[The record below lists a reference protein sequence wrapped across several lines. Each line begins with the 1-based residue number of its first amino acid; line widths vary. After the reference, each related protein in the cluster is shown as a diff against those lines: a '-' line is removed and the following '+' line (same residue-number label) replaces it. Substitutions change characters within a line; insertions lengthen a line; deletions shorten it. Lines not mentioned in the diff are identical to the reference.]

1 MLSIPAA
8 AMLIGPSTPLA
19 DTVPASTDEGPAPS
33 GFWAVGGVHDVIV
46 TFTEPCVVE
55 KRLAWEASGI
65 DDPTDLGDRSRGYK
79 VTLEGMHGS
88 FLRSVQERYPEV
100 TVNQEYTTVLNG
112 MALTASSEA
121 LDDIASHP
129 SVERIEP
136 DTEVSMALSQ
146 SVPLINADD
155 LWAEI
160 NGTGSNITGK
170 GIVVSVM
177 DTGIDYSHPDLGG
190 TGDRTNDLANVT
202 GGTHPRI
209 IGGWDVINN
218 DADFWDG
225 HFHGTHCAGI
235 VGANGTVVGVAP
247 EVDFLIY
254 KVLSDGGSGPSSVI
268 IKGVE
273 LTADPDDDG
282 DTSDHADVGSM
293 SLGGFGHP
301 DDSKCIAVDNAMAA
315 GVVMAVAAVNDG
327 PNYETIGSPGC
338 ARDIISCGAT
348 SKTDLLASF
357 SSTGPTAVYQI
368 KPDLTGPGLSIYS
381 TSRNNGYRY
390 AGGTSMA
397 TPHVAGAAALLLQ
410 SHTGW
415 TAQQVKQ
422 ALMGTAKDI
431 GYNEYRVGAGRI
443 DVVDANDTLMLADPP
458 SLSLG
463 RLSAKTN
470 TTTFDVTFENL
481 ASSWTNAT
489 LTWSIK
495 YELTPLFT
503 ASGDATELK
512 SMLTANTTAINMSG
526 SSKFTVKFTLK
537 YDSTSSVG
545 HHLGNLFLTAGSDSI
560 HVPIAFYIRA
570 PVLLVDDDNTD
581 HLYTKAPYNNHN
593 PYERY
598 TYPFYARLDSS
609 KLIGDAMSSLGVSY
623 DVVSVRTWYDGPDLA
638 NLSHYRVVIW
648 NAAFDY
654 SPYGNS
660 LTSNDLK
667 AIKDYADAGGN
678 IWLLGSVTLFD
689 LYGATNKTNLPMTDT
704 LRAVFGMSG
713 YARYAGTGNPLAG
726 TAGTFLAGESYA
738 VDTLSFGNVDYGNN
752 LTPADGAF
760 QVLSGSD
767 TDYWGASWTNITSM
781 IARAGTKNKTV
792 FSAFEFGHLSS
803 VNDRKDLVDEVLTWI
818 DLSPHGAMSYSGA
831 LKEGETLTFSGSVL
845 DPRAAESY
853 IFEWDFD
860 YTAPTF
866 VKDDTGQQATHAYA
880 DDGTY
885 TVAMRIFEERTSTY
899 SQVVS
904 MPLDVINQAPEAHI
918 NTSSPG
924 DEGSPV
930 GLWGNA
936 TDPGVSDTFTYE
948 WDADYDGSTF
958 NVDYT
963 TQTVNHTYL
972 DDGTYTVALRVTDD
986 EGLTS
991 PINTTDVVVRNLP
1004 PSGNVFTPGTSVEG
1018 DDVPFTAQVEDPS
1031 PLDTVSVFWDFEY
1044 NGQVFN
1050 EMANG
1055 TVVSHVY
1062 RDDGAYTVLMR
1073 MIDDDG
1079 GTNNVTL
1086 QVTVRNADP
1095 TASFVSTSPVQE
1107 GGVIDFNSTVEDP
1120 GVLDIHTFEWDFDYD
1135 GSTFDVEATRQNVSS
1150 QYAQDGNYTVA
1161 LRVTDDDGGSV
1172 LVTDTVVITNAAPLP
1187 GIEAPRTADEGEVIY
1202 LNGSQNDPGI
1212 LDTWTYLWD
1221 FGDGQT
1227 STEKNPAHTYLDDG
1241 NFNITLNVTDDA
1253 GDWGVTTVRI
1263 FIVNVAPTATLE
1275 ARPDQIDENGTIEFQ
1290 ADGEDPSPLDQEAL
1304 TFTWNFGDGES
1315 SNLKLVR
1322 HRYVDDG
1329 CFTVTLT
1336 VQDDDGGFA
1345 VYKIDVL
1352 VNNVAPSVMAAA
1364 DREYINEGEVVNFTA
1379 VIDDPG
1385 PLDTHTALW
1394 DFDDGST
1401 STDLEVTHRFADDG
1415 NYIVVLTVTD
1425 NSGGTNTTTFRVAV
1439 SNVRP
1444 TLTAEA
1450 NTTMIKEGGSVS
1462 FTADWT
1468 DPGTEDTHTL
1478 VWDFGDGTNTTD
1490 QNPTHEFPQDGTY
1503 TVLVTVTDDDGGHAS
1518 MPFIIDVE
1526 NVAPVPTINVAVRT
1540 IDENNTVLF
1549 RASAVDPGPL
1559 DVVSFHWDFGDDS
1572 NPDYADDQEVVHLY
1586 ADNGIFRVTLRAM
1599 DEDGGIS
1606 PPTSV
1611 TITVNNVPP
1620 KNLKA
1625 TADLQET
1632 TVGKGVTFSAYAE
1645 DDSPNDQVFYA
1656 WNFGDGLTSTDRT
1669 VTHVYSLT
1677 GDYKVVLIVSD
1688 DDGGQTPW
1696 ETTIVVKPDMDG
1708 DGIPD
1713 EDDDDL
1719 DGDGYK
1725 NSEDDYPEDPDR
1737 YRNWTSI
1744 YLLLL
1749 VIVVVVIAVVAYMM
1763 TKR

>member
-8 AMLIGPSTPLA
+8 SFLL
-19 DTVPASTDEGPAPS
+19 GPAIETDDGAPLTEARPADIS
-33 GFWAVGGVHDVIV
+33 EFWDVGGAHDVIV
-46 TFTEPCVVE
+46 TFSEPCVVE
-55 KRLAWEASGI
+55 KRLALEASGI

-79 VTLEGMHGS
+79 RTLEDMHGS
-88 FLRSVQERYPEV
+88 FMAMVWESYPMV
-100 TVNQEYTTVLNG
+100 AINQEYTTVLNG
-112 MALTASSEA
+112 MALTAPGEA
-121 LDDIASHP
+121 LDLIATHP
-129 SVERIEP
+129 SVKNIEP
-136 DTEVSMALSQ
+136 DTDVSLALSQ

-155 LWAEI
+155 LWKEI
-160 NGTGSNITGK
+160 NASGSNITGK

-177 DTGIDYSHPDLGG
+177 DTGVDYSHPDLGG

-202 GGTHPRI
+202 GGTHSRI
-209 IGGWDVINN
+209 IGGWDVIGN

-235 VGANGTVVGVAP
+235 IGANGTVVGVAP
-247 EVDFLIY
+247 DVDFLIY

-301 DDSKCIAVDNAMAA
+301 DDSKCTAVDNAMAA

-348 SKTDLLASF
+348 SKSDVLASF
-357 SSTGPTAVYQI
+357 SSVGPTATFDI
-368 KPDLTGPGLSIYS
+368 KPDVTGPGVSIYS
-381 TSRNNGYRY
+381 TSRDNGYRY

-397 TPHVAGAAALLLQ
+397 TPHVAGASALLLQ
-410 SHTGW
+410 SHTDW
-415 TAQQVKQ
+415 SSQQVKR
-422 ALMGTAKDI
+422 ALMGTAKDV
-431 GYNEYRVGAGRI
+431 GYNEYRQGAGRI
-443 DVVDANDTLMLADPP
+443 DVMDANDTVMLSDPP
-458 SLSLG
+458 SVSLG

-470 TTTFDVTFENL
+470 TTTFSVTFENL
-481 ASSWTNAT
+481 DSSWTNAT

-495 YELTPLFT
+495 NELTPLFT
-503 ASGDATELK
+503 ATGDATDHKAMLK
-512 SMLTANTTAINMSG
+512 ANTTAVNMSG
-526 SSKFTVKFTLK
+526 SSKFTVSFTLT
-537 YDSTSSVG
+537 YAPTASVG
-545 HHLGNLFLTAGSDSI
+545 HYLGNLVLTVGTESI

-570 PVLLVDDDNTD
+570 PILLVDDDNTD

-598 TYPFYARLDSS
+598 SYPFFARLDSS
-609 KLIGDAMSSLGVSY
+609 KLIGDAMSSLSMSY
-623 DVVSVRTWYDGPDLA
+623 DVVAVRTWYDGPDLA
-638 NLSHYRVVIW
+638 NLSQYRVVIW
-648 NAAFDY
+648 NCAFDY
-654 SPYGNS
+654 SPYGTS

-667 AIKDYADAGGN
+667 TIKDFADAGGN
-678 IWLLGSVTLFD
+678 IWLLGSVTLYD
-689 LYGATNKTNLPMTDT
+689 LYGGTNRTNLPATDT

-713 YARYAGTGNPLAG
+713 YARYSGTGNPLSG
-726 TAGTFLAGESYA
+726 TTGTFLASESYA

-781 IARAGTKNKTV
+781 IAREGTNNKTV
-792 FSAFEFGHLSS
+792 FSAFEFGHISS
-803 VNDRKDLVDEVLTWI
+803 VNDRKDLVDEVLGWI
-818 DLSPHGAMSYSGA
+818 DLSPHGAVSYSGV
-831 LKEGETLTFSGSVL
+831 LKEGEELSFSARVL
-845 DPRAAESY
+845 DPRATESY
-853 IFEWDFD
+853 RYEWDFD

-866 VKDDTGQQATHAYA
+866 VKADTGKAVTYSYP
-880 DDGTY
+880 DDGRF
-885 TVAMRIFEERTSTY
+885 TVGMRIYEERTASY
-899 SQVVS
+899 SQVVTL
-904 MPLDVINQAPEAHI
+904 PLDVINQAPEAHI
-918 NTSSPG
+918 NSSAPG

-930 GLWGNA
+930 SFWGNA
-936 TDPGVSDTFTYE
+936 TDPGISDTFTYE
-948 WDADYDGSTF
+948 WDLDYDGVTFTVDSTQR
-958 NVDYT
+958 N
-963 TQTVNHTYL
+963 VNHTYL
-972 DDGTYTVALRVTDD
+972 DDGTFTVALRVTDD
-986 EGLTS
+986 ENLTS
-991 PINTTDVVVRNLP
+991 PINSTTILVRNLP
-1004 PSGNVFTPGTSVEG
+1004 PTGNVFTPGTSVEG
-1018 DDVPFTAQVEDPS
+1018 DDVPFTSQVQDPS
-1031 PLDTVSVFWDFEY
+1031 PLDTVLVTWDFEY

-1050 EMANG
+1050 EQANG
-1055 TVVSHVY
+1055 TAVSHVY
-1062 RDDGAYTVLMR
+1062 RDDGTYTVLMR
-1073 MIDDDG
+1073 MVDDDG

-1095 TASFVSTSPVQE
+1095 MASFMSTSPVSE
-1107 GGVIDFNSTVEDP
+1107 GGVVDFNSTVVDP

-1135 GSTFDVEATRQNVSS
+1135 GETLDVQGTRQNVSW
-1150 QYAQDGNYTVA
+1150 QYPQDGSYTVA
-1161 LRVTDDDGGSV
+1161 LRVTDDDGGTTLVTNTV
-1172 LVTDTVVITNAAPLP
+1172 LVINVAPDAEITAPKNA
-1187 GIEAPRTADEGEVIY
+1187 EEGEAID
-1202 LNGSQNDPGI
+1202 LEGGQSDPGI

-1221 FGDGQT
+1221 FGDGDT
-1227 STEKNPAHTYLDDG
+1227 STDRNPTHTYLDDG
-1241 NFNITLNVTDDA
+1241 EYNITLNVTDDA
-1253 GDWGVTTVRI
+1253 GDWGVTIATI
-1263 FIVNVAPTATLE
+1263 SITNVAPNATLE
-1275 ARPDQIDENGTIEFQ
+1275 ARPGQIEENGTVEFQ
-1290 ADGEDPSPLDQEAL
+1290 ADGRDQSPLDEASL
-1304 TFTWNFGDGES
+1304 TYTWNFGDGES
-1315 SNLKLVR
+1315 SNLQEVV
-1322 HRYVDDG
+1322 HRFVDDG

-1336 VQDDDGGFA
+1336 VQDDDGGVA
-1345 VYKIDVL
+1345 TYTIDVL
-1352 VNNVAPSVMAAA
+1352 VDNVAPSVIAAA
-1364 DREYINEGEVVNFTA
+1364 DREYINEGDVVNFTA
-1379 VIDDPG
+1379 VIGDPG

-1401 STDLEVTHRFADDG
+1401 STELEVTHRFVDNG

-1444 TLTAEA
+1444 TISAEA
-1450 NTTMIKEGGSVS
+1450 NATGINEGDQVSFSVS
-1462 FTADWT
+1462 WT
-1468 DPGTEDTHTL
+1468 DPGEDDTHTVL
-1478 VWDFGDGTNTTD
+1478 WDFGDGTNTTNL
-1490 QNPTHEFPQDGTY
+1490 NPTHTFDQDGTY
-1503 TVLVTVTDDDGGHAS
+1503 TVLVTVTDDDGGQAS
-1518 MPFIIDVE
+1518 KPFIIDVE
-1526 NVAPVPTINVAVRT
+1526 NVAPVPTINVAVTT

-1559 DVVSFHWDFGDDS
+1559 DLVTFHWDFGDDS
-1572 NPDYADDQEVVHLY
+1572 NPDYADDAEVVHLY
-1586 ADNGIFRVTLRAM
+1586 TDNGAFRVTLRAM

-1606 PPTSV
+1606 PPVSV

-1625 TADLQET
+1625 SSDLLET

-1645 DDSPNDQVFYA
+1645 DDSPDDQVFYA

-1677 GDYKVVLIVSD
+1677 GTYKVVLIVSD

-1696 ETTIVVKPDMDG
+1696 ETTIEVKPDMDG

-1713 EDDDDL
+1713 DSDDDL

-1749 VIVVVVIAVVAYMM
+1749 VIAVVVIAVVAYMM